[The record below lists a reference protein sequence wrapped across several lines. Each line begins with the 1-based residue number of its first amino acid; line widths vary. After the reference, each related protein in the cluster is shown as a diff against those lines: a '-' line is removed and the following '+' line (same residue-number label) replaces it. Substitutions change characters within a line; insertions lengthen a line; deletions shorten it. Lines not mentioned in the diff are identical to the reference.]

1 MEEQKREQVA
11 LFRYGLI
18 APLLHGSVQD
28 RTEYLEEVSNKVYE
42 VPCYGRKEYSPKT
55 IEHWFRVYLKDG
67 FEGLKPR
74 KRSDKGKSR
83 VISKETKQEILDL
96 RDEKIHMPVTVFY
109 EYLTEEKVFKPQ
121 DVSYSSLYRLLKH
134 HDLVGKRMRNEP
146 DRKRFAYDKV
156 NALWQ
161 TDLSYGPY
169 LKVGRKK
176 KRTYLIAFIDD
187 ATRVIPYGGFFG
199 NQSFDSLKTAFKE
212 ALCRRGIPQR
222 LYTDNGKIYRSH
234 QLQFV
239 CASLGIALIHAKPYD
254 PASKG
259 KIERF
264 FLTVRQRFYT
274 TLTSEDLASLDT
286 LNEAFAL
293 WVEKDY
299 NCRTHSAL
307 GMSPLDAY
315 MAQASQ
321 VKVVTDPDSLEPL
334 FWRRETRKVNPDA
347 TISIKKIF
355 YEVPPKYIGQRIEVR
370 YKPGDLEE
378 VSVFDDGKEVARVRP
393 ADLAANAAAKRQKSI
408 LRLSDMED

>member
-1 MEEQKREQVA
+1 M
-11 LFRYGLI
+11 
-18 APLLHGSVQD
+18 
-28 RTEYLEEVSNKVYE
+28 
-42 VPCYGRKEYSPKT
+42 
-55 IEHWFRVYLKDG
+55 
-67 FEGLKPR
+67 
-74 KRSDKGKSR
+74 
-83 VISKETKQEILDL
+83 
-96 RDEKIHMPVTVFY
+96 
-109 EYLTEEKVFKPQ
+109 
-121 DVSYSSLYRLLKH
+121 
-134 HDLVGKRMRNEP
+134 
-146 DRKRFAYDKV
+146 
-156 NALWQ
+156 
-161 TDLSYGPY
+161 
-169 LKVGRKK
+169 
-176 KRTYLIAFIDD
+176 
-187 ATRVIPYGGFFG
+187 IPYGGFFG

-378 VSVFDDGKEVARVRP
+378 VLVFDDGKEVARVRP
-393 ADLAANAAAKRQKSI
+393 VDLAANAVAKRQKSI